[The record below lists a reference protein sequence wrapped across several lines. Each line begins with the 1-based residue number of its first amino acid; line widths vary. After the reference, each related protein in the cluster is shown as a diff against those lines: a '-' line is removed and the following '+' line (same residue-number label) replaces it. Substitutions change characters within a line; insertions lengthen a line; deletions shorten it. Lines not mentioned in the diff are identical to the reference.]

1 MILSGDVGGTK
12 TTLAL
17 FSAPEPGAQRFAQTY
32 RSRQHPGLIQ
42 LVSSFLADARAAA
55 ALDGGVDAACFGVA
69 GPVVGDRVAATNF
82 PWVIVGEE
90 LRRGLG
96 IPRIALINDL
106 EATGH
111 GIPALP
117 GDAVLTL
124 NSGEPS
130 TTANGALI
138 AAGTGLGEAMLIREG
153 AELRPAPSEGGHVDF
168 APRDEEQV
176 ELLRYLWR
184 RWPRVS
190 YDRVVCGSGLVEIY
204 EFLCE
209 RADAWDER
217 AWLDVQRAAGDP
229 APAIAR
235 AALGG
240 QSALADRALTIFVSI
255 YGAEAGNLA
264 LKVMALGGVY
274 VGGGI
279 APKIRTRVE
288 DGTFFAAFADKGRFA
303 PLMQRMPVHLI
314 LEPRTAVYGAAR
326 VAARLAAG

>member
-17 FSAPEPGAQRFAQTY
+17 LTAPEPGAQRFAQTY
-32 RSRQHPGLIQ
+32 RSRQYAGLLQ
-42 LVSSFLADARAAA
+42 LVTAFLGEARAAG
-55 ALDGGVDAACFGVA
+55 ALAGEIDAACFGVA
-69 GPVVGDRVAATNF
+69 GPVVGDSVAATNF
-82 PWVIVGEE
+82 PWVIVGED

-96 IPRIALINDL
+96 VARLALINDL

-111 GIPALP
+111 GIAALP
-117 GDAVLTL
+117 ADALVTL
-124 NSGEPS
+124 NVGEEAAA
-130 TTANGALI
+130 ANAALI
-138 AAGTGLGEAMLIREG
+138 AAGTGLGEAMLIRDG
-153 AELRPAPSEGGHVDF
+153 ATLRPEPSEGGNVDF
-168 APRDEEQV
+168 APADEEQV

-190 YDRVVCGSGLVEIY
+190 YDRVVSGSGLVQIY

-217 AWLDVQRAAGDP
+217 AWLDEQRAAGDP
-229 APAIAR
+229 APAITA
-235 AALGG
+235 AALDGR
-240 QSALADRALTIFVSI
+240 SALADRALTMFVSI

-279 APKIRTRVE
+279 APKIRPRFE

-303 PLMQRMPVHLI
+303 PLMQRMPVYLI
-314 LEPRTAVYGAAR
+314 LDPRTAVYGAAR
-326 VAARLAAG
+326 VAAALAGG